1 MSNELPSTI
10 DVGQSARA
18 GFGEQSLT
26 RSPETM
32 STALAEQARAAVNA
46 RHIMAMNRPRDLMVA
61 RSRLLDDAK
70 RPGFA
75 KVAIYHKPVGD
86 GVEGPSIRLAEA
98 AARAM
103 GNIYADVAAIY
114 DDKDKRILRVS
125 ATDLESNL
133 TYPVDVTIA
142 KTIERARPPQGRR
155 ILSTRKNSKGADVF
169 IVEAT
174 DEEILDKERAT
185 TSKALRTCLL
195 RLVPGDILE
204 EAITQCY
211 ATRRGE
217 IKKDPNE
224 ARKKMADAYE
234 SLGISAAQLVEYMG
248 HALAD
253 TDVAEIDRM
262 RSLYQTIRDGEAT
275 WAEAMESKRGATQSA
290 DQQPSKK
297 SAEERIVE
305 KAAKSDSIPPVAFD
319 GTVQ

>member
-1 MSNELPSTI
+1 MSNELPTTI
-10 DVGQSARA
+10 DAGQSARA
-18 GFGEQSLT
+18 GFGEQSLA

-46 RHIMAMNRPRDLMVA
+46 RHIMAMQRPRDLMVA

-103 GNIYADVAAIY
+103 GNIYADVAAVY
-114 DDKDKRILRVS
+114 DDKDKRILRVC
-125 ATDLESNL
+125 ATDLEANL

-155 ILSTRKNSKGADVF
+155 IVSTRKNSKGADVF

-204 EAITQCY
+204 ETIAQCY

-217 IKKDPNE
+217 IRKDPNE

-234 SLGISAAQLVEYMG
+234 SLGISAMQLAEYMG

-253 TDVAEIDRM
+253 TDIAEIDRM
-262 RSLYQTIRDGEAT
+262 RSLYQALRDGEAT
-275 WAEAMESKRGATQSA
+275 WAEVMDGKRGASGSTEVLTA
-290 DQQPSKK
+290 AR
-297 SAEERIVE
+297 SAEELVNA
-305 KAAKSDSIPPVAFD
+305 KAAKTSTLPPVEFD